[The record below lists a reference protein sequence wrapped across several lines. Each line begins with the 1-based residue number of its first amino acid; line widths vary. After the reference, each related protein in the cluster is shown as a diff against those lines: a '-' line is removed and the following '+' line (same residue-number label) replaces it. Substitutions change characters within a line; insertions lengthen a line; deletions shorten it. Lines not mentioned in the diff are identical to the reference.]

1 MAKPL
6 ALVLAALA
14 LLTPAFASATA
25 NYVYHEQ
32 TTNIVGGTCGTYV
45 THLTPTS
52 AQTYPLELKI
62 EYQFYT
68 DNAVVYYTTDGST
81 PSGAMGVASGT
92 TATVPASYTCTFLD
106 PLGTGLND
114 DAASATL
121 PAEPA
126 GTTVNYIVSAWHS
139 GGGSEVFA
147 NSGTCGTCTACTTSS
162 CATVFTYT
170 VTAPSD
176 SGVDAGSVDT
186 GSMDVGTDAPGD
198 AAGDAVVDGNVD
210 GGPDAG
216 LDATLDAIVDVTPL
230 DATFE
235 ETAPDGPGTDTAG
248 GPPDGSL
255 DSGPRV
261 KDAAQG
267 DTKREPLDAG
277 FPFDAFDTDAGTSSA
292 GGSGCGCSTP
302 GDTSSLAWGPSALF
316 GALVVAFARRV
327 RRR

>member
-32 TTNIVGGTCGTYV
+32 TTSIVGGTCGTYV

-52 AQTYPLELKI
+52 AQSYPLELKI

-68 DNAVVYYTTDGST
+68 DNSVVYYTTDGST
-81 PSGAMGVASGT
+81 PSGSMGVGGGT
-92 TATVPASYTCTFLD
+92 TVAVPAAYTCTFLD
-106 PLGTGLND
+106 PLGSGLND

-121 PAEPA
+121 PAQPA

-147 NSGTCGTCTACTTSS
+147 NSGTCGTCTPCTTSS
-162 CATVFTYT
+162 CATLFTYT
-170 VTAPSD
+170 VTAAPD
-176 SGVDAGSVDT
+176 SGLDAGS
-186 GSMDVGTDAPGD
+186 MDAGTDAPGD
-198 AAGDAVVDGNVD
+198 AAGDAVVEANID

-216 LDATLDAIVDVTPL
+216 LDATLDAILDVTLL
-230 DATFE
+230 DATSE
-235 ETAPDGPGTDTAG
+235 GTAPDGPGSDDAG
-248 GPPDGSL
+248 GPPDAKL

-267 DTKREPLDAG
+267 DTMREPSDAG
-277 FPFDAFDTDAGTSSA
+277 FPFDAFDTDAGTSSSGA
-292 GGSGCGCSTP
+292 SGCGCSTP
-302 GDTSSLAWGPSALF
+302 GDTSSLAWGPATLF
-316 GALVVAFARRV
+316 GALVVAAALRV